1 MPRHGSESI
10 FVNEQEFYEEFFESR
25 GLTKITQYRPPRLP
39 PITVKVASRFA
50 RERYVWKAGDH
61 YYTLASRFYGDP
73 KLWWTIGWFNGKP
86 TEATLKPGDVI
97 YIPRP
102 VSKLLTFLGMGSV

>member
-1 MPRHGSESI
+1 MAQS
-10 FVNEQEFYEEFFESR
+10 SR
-25 GLTKITQYRPPRLP
+25 YSKVEIKKVDDGKNKGIVKRNTKYYDKVPERDNDIWVMTQDGDRL
-39 PITVKVASRFA
+39 
-50 RERYVWKAGDH
+50 DL
-61 YYTLASRFYGDP
+61 LANQYYGDP